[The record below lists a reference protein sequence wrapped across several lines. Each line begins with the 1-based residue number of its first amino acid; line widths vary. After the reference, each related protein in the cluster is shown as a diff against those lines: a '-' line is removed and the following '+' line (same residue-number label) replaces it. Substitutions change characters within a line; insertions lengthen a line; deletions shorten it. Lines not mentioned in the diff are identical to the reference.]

1 MVDGVAAVAV
11 PEIVHLDFLNV
22 IRGELRDGKSH
33 HFWLGR
39 SRGNH

>member
-1 MVDGVAAVAV
+1 MTDGLAAVVRRPKAC
-11 PEIVHLDFLNV
+11 ISFLNV

-39 SRGNH
+39 NRGSH